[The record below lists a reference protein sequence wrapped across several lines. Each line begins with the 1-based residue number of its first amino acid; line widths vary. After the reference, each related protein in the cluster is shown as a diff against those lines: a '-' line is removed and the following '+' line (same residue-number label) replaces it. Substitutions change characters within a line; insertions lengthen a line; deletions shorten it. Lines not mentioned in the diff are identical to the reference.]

1 MPFEVFSTVQHV
13 DGSLQCCRRCG
24 VIDAWRF
31 RFIRYTQCLCPCN
44 LPLYTVPTLAWRDGK
59 GVDKTWNLQTC
70 LRTILII
77 VHAKTVSAVVFIVPC
92 PLIRAMETHIKLLST
107 TESIA
112 FRQTNDDLW
121 TEPSTCFAFP
131 VSLNIEVIRLVED
144 TIYSHIKHMTGV
156 SRVARGEV
164 QTRSREESACAKLP
178 LALLLCLRIVERSW
192 PHLQVI
198 GYGSHTQGHPLAII
212 IDYKVA
218 ETTLTCE

>member
-1 MPFEVFSTVQHV
+1 
-13 DGSLQCCRRCG
+13 
-24 VIDAWRF
+24 
-31 RFIRYTQCLCPCN
+31 
-44 LPLYTVPTLAWRDGK
+44 
-59 GVDKTWNLQTC
+59 
-70 LRTILII
+70 
-77 VHAKTVSAVVFIVPC
+77 
-92 PLIRAMETHIKLLST
+92 METHIKLLST

-121 TEPSTCFAFP
+121 TEPSACFAFP

-144 TIYSHIKHMTGV
+144 TIYSHIKHVTGV

-198 GYGSHTQGHPLAII
+198 GYGSHTQGHPLAVI
-212 IDYKVA
+212 IDHKVA